1 MGEQILLS
9 VQNLRKTF
17 TKERTFLRVV
27 TGHVK
32 AVDDIS
38 FDLRK
43 GETLALV
50 GESGC
55 GKTTTGRC
63 IVRSERPT
71 GGSILYYDT
80 DGRAHDVTTMGRE
93 ELRWLRQNVR
103 MVFQDPFS
111 SLNPRMTIEQIVGE
125 PIKINENVRDRAAL
139 RDRVAEVLQ
148 KVQLDAKYMTR
159 YPHAFSGGQRQRI
172 ALARALA
179 IQPNVLI
186 ADEPVSAL
194 DVSIQ
199 AQVLNLM
206 KALQEEESLSY
217 VLIAHNLGV
226 VRYQSDRVAVMYLGK
241 IVEIG
246 DRSQIFDNPKH
257 PYTELLLACCPVPD
271 PHVDKSARR
280 DLVGN
285 RMVVL
290 EEEEHVQSGCRF
302 ADRCVYAQERCR
314 TTEPGLEQTDE
325 EGHKA
330 ACHRSGELSLRTFS
344 SFM

>member
-1 MGEQILLS
+1 MSDRVLLS
-9 VQNLRKTF
+9 VRNLKATF
-17 TKERTFLRVV
+17 TKERTFLRIV

-32 AVDDIS
+32 AVDDIT
-38 FDLRK
+38 FDLHE

-63 IVRSERPT
+63 IVRSVKPT
-71 GGSILYYDT
+71 AGTILYYDS
-80 DGRAHDVTTMGRE
+80 DDRPHDVTRMGSE
-93 ELRWLRQNVR
+93 ELRWLRQNIR

-125 PIKINENVRDRAAL
+125 PIKINERITSKSAL
-139 RDRVAEVLQ
+139 KDRVAGVLR

-199 AQVLNLM
+199 AQILNLM
-206 KALQEEESLSY
+206 KTLQREESLSY
-217 VLIAHNLGV
+217 IFIAHNLGV
-226 VRYQSDRVAVMYLGK
+226 VRYQSDRVAVMYLGR
-241 IVEIG
+241 IAEIG
-246 DRSQIFDNPKH
+246 DRNQIFENPKH
-257 PYTELLLACCPVPD
+257 PYTELLLACCPAPN
-271 PHVDKSARR
+271 PRVDRSSRR
-280 DLVGN
+280 DLLGD

-290 EEEEHVQSGCRF
+290 EEEEHAAQGCRF
-302 ADRCVYAQERCR
+302 ADRCVYAQEICR
-314 TTEPGLEQTDE
+314 RIEPDLEETGE
-325 EGHKA
+325 AGHRV
-330 ACHRSGELSLRTFS
+330 ACHRSAELELKTFS

>member
-1 MGEQILLS
+1 MSDQILLS
-9 VQNLRKTF
+9 VKHLKKTF
-17 TKERTFLRVV
+17 TKERTFLRIV

-32 AVDDIS
+32 AIDDIS
-38 FDLRK
+38 FDLHQ

-63 IVRSERPT
+63 IVRSEQPT
-71 GGSILYYDT
+71 DGSILYYDSRGT
-80 DGRAHDVTTMGRE
+80 AHDVTKMGSE
-93 ELRWLRQNVR
+93 ELRWLRQNIR

-125 PIKINENVRDRAAL
+125 PIKINERISNRSAL
-139 RDRVAEVLQ
+139 RERVAAVLQ
-148 KVQLDAKYMTR
+148 KVQVDENYMTR

-179 IQPNVLI
+179 IQPNILI

-199 AQVLNLM
+199 AQILNLM
-206 KALQEEESLSY
+206 KRLQREEDLSY
-217 VLIAHNLGV
+217 IFIAHDLGV
-226 VRYQSDRVAVMYLGK
+226 VRYQSDRVAVMYLGR
-241 IVEIG
+241 IAEIG
-246 DRSQIFDNPKH
+246 ERSQIFENPKH
-257 PYTELLLACCPVPD
+257 PYTELLLACCPAPN
-271 PHVDKSARR
+271 PRVDRSSRR
-280 DLVGN
+280 ELLGD

-290 EEEEHVQSGCRF
+290 EEEEHADRGCRF
-302 ADRCVYAQERCR
+302 SDRCVYAQERCR
-314 TTEPGLEQTDE
+314 NIEPELEETEEPG
-325 EGHKA
+325 HRV
-330 ACHRSGELSLRTFS
+330 ACHRSKELALRTFS